1 MSAKNE
7 DWDVKRREVEFDEY
21 WKLRRKFLRTHK
33 DKFPE
38 DLLNCLAQIFIDVEL
53 LGCSYPQRTM
63 DLVKELS
70 QDIPAKYIYTIE
82 NPKKKSQKTFVE
94 ASEAA
99 SSKIKECTDEIST
112 VAEESTS
119 NTLDHISNATYFID
133 QSPSKKRSKKDKKLD
148 AEENT
153 LPNATKKSVSNT
165 IDYNS
170 QSNEVSIFRRYFE
183 ELYFEEI
190 QSEKLKTEPHFEEMP
205 PKRLKS
211 KSHFE
216 EMPSERLKTE
226 SCCKEIQS
234 ERIKTEPHFEEM
246 PPERLKSK
254 PHFEEMPSETLKTE
268 SCCKEIQSERIK
280 TEPHFEEIQSERL
293 KTERD
298 VSFEYQDKSYGDI
311 IIWERPGDDEFTTL
325 KISVRLSGKTLK
337 WRYSKNENSCE
348 CFMYIDS
355 EKLCSNTNV
364 TKKTARKSAVNTA
377 LKKLRKC
384 YYTVKVKNGS
394 GIDPVVIAVEIKQD
408 SLPDRTGSICTETKF
423 IVDWP
428 GDNFE
433 KSDQVTVELTSPIV
447 ETQVNQEVLGWKI
460 NNSKTYKITTLCQ
473 RVFKHLLQ
481 KDILQN
487 DIVFLDFSTQDRALI
502 QKIAHNMGLNPRK
515 LSMEKGKIVVSRK
528 VNVQNFIKQLNK
540 LGGVT
545 EKYELVKPT
554 DKKFVLRQYF
564 EEIQSKKLNAEPYF
578 EKIQSEKLNAELYF
592 EEIQSE
598 KLNADPYFEE
608 ILSEKLNA
616 DPYFEEI
623 QSEKLNADP
632 YFEEIQSEKLNAES
646 YFEEIQS
653 EKLKTKPY
661 FNEIQSERLKTE
673 KEVSLKDQY
682 NQYIDIV
689 LLERP
694 GDDIFTTLEVSAS
707 VSGKT
712 LKWNYC
718 KKEKLWEVSVNIES
732 RKLSCITKSTKI
744 EARNLAANIALE
756 KLRKWCYTVKVNKK
770 LKTKP
775 YFEETPPKR
784 LKIEANV
791 SLKDQDNPFRDIV
804 LWERPGDDPIT
815 MLKMSIKLSGKVLE
829 CKYSKEKNF
838 WKCCMNINS
847 QELSCSNLSL
857 TKIGTAESAADIAL
871 EKLRKCCYTVKVT
884 EGSGIDPVVTA
895 MKIKKES
902 LPDWTGSICTEKI
915 LMVNWPD
922 DSFGKSDQGTVELMS
937 PIVDTQINQEVY
949 DLKIKKKIEI
959 IVICERLLQTDNV
972 LQTDIIFLGFL
983 KKDRKLIRQIAGR
996 MDLNCRKIKGKE
1008 KRKRLIVSRKVDIW
1022 RLVKQ
1027 LNELGGVTAKY
1038 ELVKPTNENY
1048 PQRTMDLV
1056 KELSQDDAA
1065 EYREEQ
1071 KKKLQRKFVEPSE
1084 AASSEIKGCADKTS
1098 TVAEELNTLDHTSNA
1113 TNFID
1118 QSPKKCS
1125 RINKKLDAE
1134 KKSLSNNTKEPVSNA
1149 INHNFQSYEVSTFR
1163 RCFEELYFEEI
1174 QSEKLKTEPY
1184 FEEMPSK
1191 KIKTEP
1197 YFEEMLSERLKTEP
1211 YFEEIQSEKLKT
1223 ESYFG
1228 EMPAKKIKTES
1239 YFEDVSS
1246 ESLESL
1252 DSLEPCVGD
1261 IQSEILES
1269 DEDVSLE
1276 DQNNPYIDI
1285 VLWERPGDCEFEML
1299 NYSVKLSGKALQWN
1313 FFKKKRLWECFMNIN
1328 SHGLCRS
1335 TDSNKKAA
1343 RNVAVT
1349 AALKKLRKCCYT
1361 VKVKV
1366 GVGID
1371 PVVTAMDIMQE
1382 SLPDDD
1388 WNGSDCI
1395 EKLMVGWVGDSLGN
1409 LGQDTMKA
1417 IVETQENQEGFG
1429 LKIKKAHE
1437 IIVNCEK
1444 LLETDN
1450 ILQNDIVFADF
1461 PREDRMLIDKIA
1473 GKMDLNTR
1481 YYIGKLVVS
1490 RKVDVWRLVKQLN
1503 KLGGVTEKYELVKP
1517 TDKKFISLP
1526 ASTDI

>member
-1174 QSEKLKTEPY
+1174 QSEKLKIEPY
-1184 FEEMPSK
+1184 FEEIQPEQL
-1191 KIKTEP
+1191 KIQ
-1197 YFEEMLSERLKTEP
+1197 P
-1211 YFEEIQSEKLKT
+1211 YFEEIQSERLIT
-1223 ESYFG
+1223 ERY
-1228 EMPAKKIKTES
+1228 I
-1239 YFEDVSS
+1239 
-1246 ESLESL
+1246 
-1252 DSLEPCVGD
+1252 
-1261 IQSEILES
+1261 
-1269 DEDVSLE
+1269 SLE
-1276 DQNNPYIDI
+1276 DQDNPYRGI
-1285 VLWERPGDCEFEML
+1285 VLWERPGDSEFVML
-1299 NYSVKLSGKALQWN
+1299 NISASVSREAL
-1313 FFKKKRLWECFMNIN
+1313 KWEYFQNDNNENRWKCSVNVN
-1328 SHGLCRS
+1328 SHELSCGINFS
-1335 TDSNKKAA
+1335 KKIARGIAA
-1343 RNVAVT
+1343 TT
-1349 AALKKLRKCCYT
+1349 ALEKLRKYCYT
-1361 VKVKV
+1361 VKVKI
-1366 GVGID
+1366 GLDID
-1371 PVVTAMDIMQE
+1371 SVVSAVDIKPD
-1382 SLPDDD
+1382 SLPDVNCNRPDCFY
-1388 WNGSDCI
+1388 CI
-1395 EKLMVGWVGDSLGN
+1395 EKIAADWVGDALRKSS
-1409 LGQDTMKA
+1409 M
-1417 IVETQENQEGFG
+1417 VEAQKQEDLG
-1429 LKIKKAHE
+1429 LKKQKTVHE
-1437 IIVNCEK
+1437 ILAKCER

-1450 ILQNDIVFADF
+1450 ILHNDIVFLDF
-1461 PREDRMLIDKIA
+1461 SQEDRNLIHQIARGMGLNSRYHCKDK
-1473 GKMDLNTR
+1473 
-1481 YYIGKLVVS
+1481 GKLVVS
-1490 RKVDVWRLVKQLN
+1490 RKVDNIWSFVKQLN
-1503 KLGGVTEKYELVKP
+1503 KLGGITKKYELVKP
-1517 TDKKFISLP
+1517 ADEKFASLP
-1526 ASTDI
+1526 TFMDI